1 MVEPNAYATV
11 FKAAQ
16 VVGIGYN
23 LQCSD
28 HHTHAKLVKAQT
40 AAATRLSSGYC
51 KHVNRCS
58 VSNSQVRYIS
68 GTYLPSNGG
77 IFNFS
82 LGIWTSSR
90 T

>member
-1 MVEPNAYATV
+1 MRFRKIAV

-40 AAATRLSSGYC
+40 AAATHLSSGYC
-51 KHVNRCS
+51 KHVKRCS
-58 VSNSQVRYIS
+58 VSNSQVRHTS
-68 GTYLPSNGG
+68 GMYRPSNDG

-82 LGIWTSSR
+82 LGIWSFSHT
-90 T
+90 